1 MVGLAV
7 NYTDDTIHCDA
18 GEAGRFA
25 AGRQG
30 FEREGERERVMPQ
43 QSRAGTG
50 CDAAFT

>member
-30 FEREGERERVMPQ
+30 FERERESDATTEP
-43 QSRAGTG
+43 SRDGL
-50 CDAAFT
+50 

>member
-18 GEAGRFA
+18 G
-25 AGRQG
+25 QG
-30 FEREGERERVMPQ
+30 ALQQADKALKERERVMPQ

>member
-30 FEREGERERVMPQ
+30 FERERERESDATTEP
-43 QSRAGTG
+43 SRDGL
-50 CDAAFT
+50 